1 MISGTPNIQMSSIT
15 QHNSSIEHKNACASA
30 ENKQSDCRDQEDNR
44 ALGDP
49 DISEEDRVVFNTVY
63 HTAKEQEPSEKVNRH
78 LELQR
83 KNGLD
88 TKYQNISPKT
98 VTEMQEAICNVLTE
112 NLVSNI
118 NHSPVYS
125 IMLDESTD
133 ITVEKKLSI
142 CVRYVNKK
150 GKAETTFLCN
160 VPLAD
165 GCAHTIV
172 STVSEQFEG
181 LGIDLSKCTSLA
193 TDGAAV
199 MMGKRSGVGVQMQS
213 KYSPFCIQ
221 THCIAHRL
229 NLACTVTIKKD
240 EYMVKFKDK
249 FDALYHFITASH
261 SRVSTLKRIQE
272 LLDEPELTI
281 KQPHSIRWL
290 GLKNAVEAVYETYA
304 SVLATLSKFAAEKN
318 SVAKGLYKYFG
329 NYKVALVIAFMLDIH
344 TELGVLSQQF
354 QKQNLLL
361 SEAQPLIDGTLA
373 KLELMSSVDGEGL
386 RNMKSEINI
395 ADDVVSYKGE
405 KLKHMDIEFERL
417 RVAYI
422 KNLRKNIKQRLRKED
437 GDILADFGKVLEP
450 ITVCNT
456 EDQDSNDS
464 LRHLANFM
472 ELKKKL
478 LLCMVTLLKVLK
490 SQRGK

>member
-1 MISGTPNIQMSSIT
+1 M
-15 QHNSSIEHKNACASA
+15 
-30 ENKQSDCRDQEDNR
+30 
-44 ALGDP
+44 
-49 DISEEDRVVFNTVY
+49 
-63 HTAKEQEPSEKVNRH
+63 
-78 LELQR
+78 
-83 KNGLD
+83 
-88 TKYQNISPKT
+88 
-98 VTEMQEAICNVLTE
+98 
-112 NLVSNI
+112 
-118 NHSPVYS
+118 
-125 IMLDESTD
+125 
-133 ITVEKKLSI
+133 
-142 CVRYVNKK
+142 NKK

-172 STVSEQFEG
+172 STVSEHFES

-199 MMGKRSGVGVQMQS
+199 MMGKRLGVWVQMQS

-229 NLACTVTIKKD
+229 NLACTDTIKKD
-240 EYMVKFKDK
+240 EYMVKFRDK

-281 KQPHSIRWL
+281 KKPHSIRWL

-318 SVAKGLYKYFG
+318 SVANGLYKYFG

-354 QKQNLLL
+354 QKQNLLF
-361 SEAQPLIDGTLA
+361 SEVQPLIDGTLA

-395 ADDVVSYKGE
+395 ADDKVSYKGE
-405 KLKHMDIEFERL
+405 KLQHSNSMDTEFERL

-422 KNLRKNIKQRLRKED
+422 KNLRKNMKQRLRKED

-464 LRHLANFM
+464 IIKTYTLSIFM